1 MRGGCCVE
9 FDLAIIDD
17 ALLVA
22 GLLLVLLGQLWG
34 IIPALLGLAMMYARG
49 EISLSPK
56 KKPDEQDED
65 EDEGEE
71 PGDGGDGDEEGQ
83 DSNGDGDADGDGGG
97 E

>member
-1 MRGGCCVE
+1 ME

-56 KKPDEQDED
+56 KKPGDQDED
-65 EDEGEE
+65 EDEE
-71 PGDGGDGDEEGQ
+71 PEDGGDGDEEGQ
-83 DSNGDGDADGDGGG
+83 DSNGDGDADGGGG